1 MTTMAMR
8 IIEVIVSKDH
18 LDKVLRATRGPDV
31 VDVWCIPGSE
41 PGQMVVRVLASMTH
55 CQALIDKFHGILAN
69 DKHRIVLIPILAV
82 IPEPDE
88 SEQAQPAQPKS
99 STAAREELYNTVA
112 DGTKVDNAFVL
123 LIVLSTL
130 VAGLGLVED
139 NVTVVIGAMVIA
151 PLLGPN
157 LAFAF
162 GVALGD
168 HVLMARAIR
177 ASSIGLTLSIGVS
190 ILAGLVLPVDLNS
203 HELIARTTVA
213 YDSVAIA
220 LASGAAAV
228 LSLTSG
234 LSSVLVGV
242 MVAVALLPP
251 AAACGLLLGAGKFA
265 LAGGAAVLLGVNL
278 VCVNLA
284 AQVVLV
290 SRGVRPRTWWQKK
303 EAHQSV
309 VLNLVLWGI
318 LLLILLA
325 IIYIQSAKAL

>member
-1 MTTMAMR
+1 MAMR

-18 LDKVLRATRGPDV
+18 LDKVLRATHGPDV

-41 PGQMVVRVLASMTH
+41 SGQMVVRVLASMTH
-55 CQALIDKFHGILAN
+55 CQALIDKFHGILAS
-69 DKHRIVLIPILAV
+69 DKHRIVLIPTLAV

-88 SEQAQPAQPKS
+88 SEQVQSAQQKS

-112 DGTKVDNAFVL
+112 DGTKVDNTFVL

-139 NVTVVIGAMVIA
+139 NVAVVIGAMVIA

-168 HVLMARAIR
+168 HVLMTRAIR
-177 ASSIGLTLSIGVS
+177 ASSIGLILSIGVS

-228 LSLTSG
+228 LSLISG

-251 AAACGLLLGAGKFA
+251 AAAFGLLLGAGEFA
-265 LAGGAAVLLGVNL
+265 RAGGAAVLLGVNL

-325 IIYIQSAKAL
+325 IIYIQSAKVM

>member
-1 MTTMAMR
+1 MSTR
-8 IIEVIVSKDH
+8 IIEIVVSKDN
-18 LDKVLRATRGPDV
+18 LDKVLRVARGTDV
-31 VDVWCIPGSE
+31 VDVWSLPSSHAGE
-41 PGQMVVRVLASMTH
+41 TVVRVLAPTTH

-69 DKHRIVLIPILAV
+69 ETHHIVLMPTLAV
-82 IPEPDE
+82 IPEPTPA
-88 SEQAQPAQPKS
+88 EQEPSDKSKS
-99 STAAREELYNTVA
+99 STAAREELYNAVA
-112 DGTKVDNAFVL
+112 DGANVDSTFIM
-123 LIVLSTL
+123 LIIFSTL
-130 VAGLGLVED
+130 VAGIGLVKD
-139 NVTVVIGAMVIA
+139 NVAVVIGAMVIT

-168 HVLMARAIR
+168 HVLMGRAIR
-177 ASSIGLTLSIGVS
+177 ANLIGLTIAIGVS
-190 ILAGLVLPVDLNS
+190 IVAGMLLPLNLNS
-203 HELIARTTVA
+203 NEIISLTSVE
-213 YDSVAIA
+213 YDSVALA

-251 AAACGLLLGAGKFA
+251 AAAFGLLLGAGEIYKA
-265 LAGGAAVLLGVNL
+265 VGAAILLAINL

-309 VLNLVLWGI
+309 VLNLVLWGV
-318 LLLILLA
+318 LLLILLV
-325 IIYIQSAKAL
+325 IIYIERSYAL

>member
-1 MTTMAMR
+1 MPMR

-18 LDKVLRATRGPDV
+18 LDKVLRVSREPDV
-31 VDVWCIPGSE
+31 TDVWCVPGAE
-41 PGQMVVRVLASMTH
+41 PGQMVVRVLAPMTH
-55 CQALIDKFHGILAN
+55 CQALIDKFHGILMDN
-69 DKHRIVLIPILAV
+69 KHRIVLIPTLAV
-82 IPEPDE
+82 IPEPEETDQPQP
-88 SEQAQPAQPKS
+88 EQPRS
-99 STAAREELYNTVA
+99 STASREELYNTVA
-112 DGTKVDNAFVL
+112 EGTKVDSTFVL

-130 VAGLGLVED
+130 VAGIGLVED
-139 NVTVVIGAMVIA
+139 NIAVVIGAMVIA
-151 PLLGPN
+151 PLLGPS

-168 HVLMARAIR
+168 HVLMGRAIR
-177 ASSIGLTLSIGVS
+177 ANAIGL
-190 ILAGLVLPVDLNS
+190 ILAVGASALAGFALPIDLHS
-203 HELIARTTVA
+203 RELLARTTVA

-251 AAACGLLLGAGKFA
+251 AAVLGLTLGAGEFRHA
-265 LAGGAAVLLGVNL
+265 AGAAILLAVNL

-290 SRGVRPRTWWQKK
+290 SRGVRPSSWWQKK
-303 EAHQSV
+303 EAHQSL
-309 VLNLVLWGI
+309 VLNLTLLGI

-325 IIYIQSAKAL
+325 VIYLQSIKPFW